1 MEYLFGELERI
12 IEEIESTDE
21 LDQDEIL
28 QILKKYKDEFE
39 EYQLRQEEEKSLE
52 WEDLDN

>member
-1 MEYLFGELERI
+1 MDYLYGELERI

-52 WEDLDN
+52 WDDLDN